1 VTAGERSGG
10 DGRAA
15 GRESAAG
22 PPVGARFREH
32 QARRGR
38 GSGAGREGGQPA
50 VPDAEFRSYYG
61 RPILKAPVWRH
72 DIPAYLFTGGLAAG
86 SSMLA
91 AGADL
96 TGRPAMRR
104 AARLASVAA
113 VGASTYFLIHD
124 LGRPARFHHML
135 RVAKPTSPMSMG
147 TWILAL
153 FGPASG
159 LAAVAEAAPMLPRR
173 GVFGPARRALPVAG
187 TAAGY
192 LAAAVAPA
200 LATYTAVLIADTAVP
215 SWHEAYPQLPFVF
228 AGSALAS
235 ASGVGLL
242 AVPLTQSGPARRLAV
257 VGAAMEV
264 AASHRIETAMG
275 LLSEPYTQGRSG
287 RLLRAARRLS
297 VAGAAGAVLGR
308 RSRLVSAL
316 SGAALI
322 AAAALTRFGIFEG
335 GVASAKD
342 PKYTVVPQRQRIE
355 EATEGRLREGTR

>member
-1 VTAGERSGG
+1 VSAGETSAGG
-10 DGRAA
+10 GRAA
-15 GRESAAG
+15 GREPGAG
-22 PPVGARFREH
+22 PPVGARFREY
-32 QARRGR
+32 QAGRGR
-38 GSGAGREGGQPA
+38 GSGRRHEGGGRPT
-50 VPDAEFRSYYG
+50 VPDPEFRSYYG

-72 DIPAYLFTGGLAAG
+72 DIPAYLFSGGLAAG

-104 AARLASVAA
+104 ASRLTSLAA

-124 LGRPARFHHML
+124 LGRPKRFHHML
-135 RVAKPTSPMSMG
+135 RVVKPTSPMSMG

-153 FGPASG
+153 FGPAAG
-159 LAAVAEAAPMLPRR
+159 LAAVAEAAPMMPRH
-173 GVFGPARRALPVAG
+173 GALGLARRALPATG

-192 LAAAVAPA
+192 LAATVAPA
-200 LATYTAVLIADTAVP
+200 LATYTAVLLADTAVP
-215 SWHEAYPQLPFVF
+215 SWHEAYPHLPFVF

-242 AVPLTQSGPARRLAV
+242 ATPLTQSGPARRLAV
-257 VGAAMEV
+257 AGAAMEI
-264 AASHRIETAMG
+264 AASRRMETSMG
-275 LLSEPYTQGRSG
+275 LVSEPYTQGRAG
-287 RLLRAARRLS
+287 RLLRAARGLS

-308 RSRLVSAL
+308 RSRLISAL
-316 SGAALI
+316 SGAALV

-342 PKYTVVPQRQRIE
+342 PKYTVMPQRQRLGD
-355 EATEGRLREGTR
+355 ATGDVR

>member
-1 VTAGERSGG
+1 
-10 DGRAA
+10 
-15 GRESAAG
+15 
-22 PPVGARFREH
+22 
-32 QARRGR
+32 
-38 GSGAGREGGQPA
+38 
-50 VPDAEFRSYYG
+50 
-61 RPILKAPVWRH
+61 
-72 DIPAYLFTGGLAAG
+72 
-86 SSMLA
+86 
-91 AGADL
+91 
-96 TGRPAMRR
+96 
-104 AARLASVAA
+104 
-113 VGASTYFLIHD
+113 
-124 LGRPARFHHML
+124 
-135 RVAKPTSPMSMG
+135 
-147 TWILAL
+147 
-153 FGPASG
+153 
-159 LAAVAEAAPMLPRR
+159 MLPRR

-192 LAAAVAPA
+192 VAAAVAPA

-242 AVPLTQSGPARRLAV
+242 AAPLTQSGPARRLAV

-264 AASHRIETAMG
+264 AASHHIETGMG
-275 LLSEPYTQGRSG
+275 LLSEPYTRGRAG

-308 RSRLVSAL
+308 RSRLVSAV

-342 PKYTVVPQRQRIE
+342 PKYTVVPQRQRLE
-355 EATEGRLREGTR
+355 RSTAMSPSPPDGDVTESVGR